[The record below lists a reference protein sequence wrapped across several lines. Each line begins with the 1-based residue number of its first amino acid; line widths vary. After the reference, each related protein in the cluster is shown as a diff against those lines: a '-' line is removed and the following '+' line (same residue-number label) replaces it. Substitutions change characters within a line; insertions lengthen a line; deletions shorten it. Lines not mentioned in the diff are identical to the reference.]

1 MKVTKMIKEF
11 VEDSVRD
18 KAYTSATYL
27 QKKKASEE
35 AVAAFEAEMKT
46 FKTEEAERLQVLF
59 DKFGLKEDPQ
69 NYVHRYF
76 AVERLC
82 ARREFI
88 EYERTIEETIRKKI
102 REILVALE
110 LGDTK
115 EDLIKALEEVSF
127 E

>member
-18 KAYTSATYL
+18 KAYTSAAYM

-35 AVAAFEAEMKT
+35 AVAAFEAEMNA
-46 FKTEEAERLQVLF
+46 FKAEEAEKLQVLF
-59 DKFGLKEDPQ
+59 DKFGVKEDPR
-69 NYVHRYF
+69 NYIRSYYNVN
-76 AVERLC
+76 LPC
-82 ARREFI
+82 TCKEFI
-88 EYERTIEETIRKKI
+88 EYEKTIEETIRKKI
-102 REILVALE
+102 KEILVALE

-115 EDLIKALEEVSF
+115 EDLIKTLEEVSF